1 MNTVTSVA
9 IMKGWCLMVLK
20 VCLYTT
26 ATMIGGLCAV
36 FGIGL
41 ILAGPAQA
49 SGSPLSGVVS
59 TVTGIVTQATGG
71 TPVHSA
77 VRAVTVT
84 VAPAVRSITRQITPA
99 VGTLGAVAGN
109 AATAVGNAATAAG
122 NTATAVGNAA
132 TRLGGSSPPRPD
144 GPPPPPPPLPG
155 LSVAPAVPRP
165 GAPVR
170 EASHAVATRITGA
183 ALAHVRTFAPVRRLP
198 PIPAPPRTPGL
209 LPSGT
214 GVPAPGDGG
223 PGSWP
228 GSTVPVT
235 GEAAGPAAAGSA
247 IVVGG
252 VATLMAGDLSPPA
265 AAHPSTTTRVPS
277 ASGIPSPHEVPG

>member
-9 IMKGWCLMVLK
+9 VMKGWCLLVLK

-26 ATMIGGLCAV
+26 ATMIGGLCAI

-49 SGSPLSGVVS
+49 SGSPLSGVVG
-59 TVTGIVTQATGG
+59 TVTGIVTRATGG

-77 VRAVTVT
+77 VRAVTAT

-99 VGTLGAVAGN
+99 VSTLGAVA
-109 AATAVGNAATAAG
+109 
-122 NTATAVGNAA
+122 GNAA

-144 GPPPPPPPLPG
+144 GPPTPPPPLSEPA
-155 LSVAPAVPRP
+155 VAPAVPRP
-165 GAPVR
+165 GFPAR
-170 EASHAVATRITGA
+170 AARHAVAPRVTGT
-183 ALAHVRTFAPVRRLP
+183 ALAHVRISALVRPVP
-198 PIPAPPRTPGL
+198 PIPAPPGTPGL
-209 LPSGT
+209 LPSGA
-214 GVPAPGDGG
+214 GIPAPGDGG

-235 GEAAGPAAAGSA
+235 GDAAGPAAVAGSA

-252 VATLMAGDLSPPA
+252 VATLIAGDLSPPA
-265 AAHPSTTTRVPS
+265 AVHPSTTTRVPS
-277 ASGIPSPHEVPG
+277 TSGIPSPHEVPG